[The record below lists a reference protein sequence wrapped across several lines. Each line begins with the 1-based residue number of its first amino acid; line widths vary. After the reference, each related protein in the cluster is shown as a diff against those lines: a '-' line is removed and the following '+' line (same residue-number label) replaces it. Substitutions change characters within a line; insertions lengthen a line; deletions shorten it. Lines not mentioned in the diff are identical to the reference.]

1 MYENMNLER
10 GFIYGV
16 GFTIEQGFICQLIRY
31 VDVCHF
37 HPIINSSGA

>member
-1 MYENMNLER
+1 MYENMDLGR

-31 VDVCHF
+31 PTYGPHRC
-37 HPIINSSGA
+37 G